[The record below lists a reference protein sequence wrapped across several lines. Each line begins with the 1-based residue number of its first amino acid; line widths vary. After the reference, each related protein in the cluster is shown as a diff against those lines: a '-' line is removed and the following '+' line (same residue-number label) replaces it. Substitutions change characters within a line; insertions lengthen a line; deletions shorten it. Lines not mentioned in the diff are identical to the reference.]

1 MGFLEYFF
9 VLLGS
14 MPAMA
19 LWIAVIIFG
28 SIMLRRGGG
37 RAERFLIAGGG
48 IKLACNL
55 LVIPSVF
62 FGPWL
67 FHQGYT
73 SDYISTINTGYG
85 IFRDIVSMAGILCL
99 VYAFWVKFKTV
110 KVEAEI

>member
-1 MGFLEYFF
+1 MDFLQYFF

-14 MPAMA
+14 MPAIA
-19 LWIAVIIFG
+19 LWIAVIVFG
-28 SIMLRRGGG
+28 AIMLQRGGG
-37 RAERFLIAGGG
+37 RAERLLIAGGG

-73 SDYISTINTGYG
+73 QDYISAINTFYG
-85 IFRDIVSMAGILCL
+85 FFRDIVSMAGILCL
-99 VYAFWVKFKTV
+99 VFAFWVKSKPG
-110 KVEAEI
+110 EAGIL